1 MTGQSSGADLAT
13 TLVAVGAY
21 LGAMLVVG
29 LLSAM
34 FRVSGLHRNGLLDDE
49 RLGRV
54 VREYLELGR
63 RFQITVSSL
72 YLLLTIVAVAAA
84 ARLLG
89 GAGDGTIGLRGHAL
103 FALLLAAAWTFGGV
117 LFKLMASGV
126 ALGYARLVGALFYP
140 LLWLLRPWSAAL
152 LGIMDR
158 LDDTLWAAEAQ
169 PLLSEGEIRSLIG
182 SEEGEVDLDADER
195 EMIHSIFAFHD
206 TAVREIM
213 VPRID
218 MVACDVATPIDEV
231 IATVNACQHSRIP
244 VYEGGVDRVIGVLY
258 AKTLLDLVQDGRVVT
273 AGKNLGDLIR
283 PAYFVPES
291 KKIDEVLD
299 EFRAKRIHMAIVI
312 DEYGGTAGLVT
323 LEDVLEEI
331 VGEIED
337 EFDEQERLY
346 EWVDANTLRV
356 DAKIGLEDLEDL
368 LGIGLRDEDD
378 DSAETLGGLIYT
390 AAGSVP
396 DSGDR
401 VELGS
406 LAATVESVT
415 DNRILMVTLRAAEPL
430 PGYARREGESD
441 A

>member
-1 MTGQSSGADLAT
+1 
-13 TLVAVGAY
+13 
-21 LGAMLVVG
+21 
-29 LLSAM
+29 
-34 FRVSGLHRNGLLDDE
+34 
-49 RLGRV
+49 
-54 VREYLELGR
+54 VREYLDRSR
-63 RFQITVSSL
+63 RFQVTVSSL

-84 ARLLG
+84 TRLLSL
-89 GAGDGTIGLRGHAL
+89 AGDDAVGWRGQLL
-103 FALLLAAAWTFGGV
+103 FTVLLAAAWTFGGM

-126 ALGYARLVGALFYP
+126 ALGYARVVGGFVYP

-182 SEEGEVDLDADER
+182 SEDGEVDLDADER

-218 MVACDVATPIDEV
+218 MVACDVSTAIDEV

-244 VYEGGVDRVIGVLY
+244 VYDGSVDRVIGVLY
-258 AKTLLDLVQDGRVVT
+258 AKTLLDLVQAGRVVA
-273 AGKNLGDLIR
+273 AGKSLGDLIR

-337 EFDEQERLY
+337 EFDDEERLY

-356 DAKIGLEDLEDL
+356 DAKIGLEDLEEL
-368 LGIGLRDEDD
+368 LGLGLGGDDD

-390 AAGSVP
+390 ATGSVP

-406 LAATVESVT
+406 LSATVESIT
-415 DNRILMVTLRAAEPL
+415 DNRILMVTLRSAEPL
-430 PGYARREGESD
+430 PGYARRDGE
-441 A
+441 AEA

>member
-1 MTGQSSGADLAT
+1 MNGGPPSGMTAAA
-13 TLVAVGAY
+13 LVAGAAY
-21 LGAMLVVG
+21 LGAMLVAG

-34 FRVSGLHRNGLLDDE
+34 LRLGGLHRNGLLEEE

-54 VREYLELGR
+54 VREYLDRSR

-72 YLLLTIVAVAAA
+72 YLLLTIVAVVAATRA
-84 ARLLG
+84 LVLADEGAIGARGYLV
-89 GAGDGTIGLRGHAL
+89 
-103 FALLLAAAWTFGGV
+103 FVLLLSAAWTFGGMLV
-117 LFKLMASGV
+117 KLMASGI
-126 ALGYARLVGALFYP
+126 APGYARVVGGLVFP

-152 LGIMDR
+152 IGIMDR
-158 LDDTLWAAEAQ
+158 LDDTLWAAEAH

-182 SEEGEVDLDADER
+182 SEDGEVDLDADER

-213 VPRID
+213 IPRID
-218 MVACDVATPIDEV
+218 MVACEVSTPIDQV
-231 IATVNACQHSRIP
+231 IATVNESQHSRLPI
-244 VYEGGVDRVIGVLY
+244 YEGSVDRVIGVLY
-258 AKTLLDLVQDGRVVT
+258 AKTLLDLVRDGRLVT
-273 AGKNLGDLIR
+273 GGKSLGDLIR

-299 EFRAKRIHMAIVI
+299 EFRAKRMHMAIVI

-337 EFDEQERLY
+337 EFDDEERLY
-346 EWVDANTLRV
+346 EWVDATTLRV
-356 DAKIGLEDLEDL
+356 DAKIGLEDLEEL
-368 LGIGLRDEDD
+368 LGVRLQDEDD

-396 DSGDR
+396 GSGDN
-401 VELGS
+401 VDLGS

-430 PGYARREGESD
+430 PGYARREGELP

>member
-1 MTGQSSGADLAT
+1 MTGGLAGTGLTT

-21 LGAMLVVG
+21 LGAMLLAG

-34 FRVSGLHRNGLLDDE
+34 FRVRGLHRNGLLEDE

-54 VREYLELGR
+54 VREYLDLSR
-63 RFQITVSSL
+63 RFQIAVSSL

-84 ARLLG
+84 TRLSSL
-89 GAGDGTIGLRGHAL
+89 AGDGAVGWRGQIL
-103 FALLLAAAWTFGGV
+103 FALLLAAAWTFGGM

-126 ALGYARLVGALFYP
+126 AFGYARVVGGLVYP
-140 LLWLLRPWSAAL
+140 LLWLLRPWSATL

-169 PLLSEGEIRSLIG
+169 PMLSEGEIRSLID
-182 SEEGEVDLDADER
+182 SEVGEVDLDAGER

-218 MVACDVATPIDEV
+218 MVACDVSTPIDEV
-231 IATVNACQHSRIP
+231 IATVNTCQHSRIP
-244 VYEGGVDRVIGVLY
+244 VYEGGIDRVIGVLY

-299 EFRAKRIHMAIVI
+299 EFRAKHIHVAIVI

-337 EFDEQERLY
+337 EFDEEERLY

-356 DAKIGLEDLEDL
+356 DAKIDLEDLEEL
-368 LGIGLRDEDD
+368 LGVGVRDEDD
-378 DSAETLGGLIYT
+378 DGAETLGGLIYT

-396 DSGDR
+396 GSGDR

-430 PGYARREGESD
+430 PGYLRRDGESQ